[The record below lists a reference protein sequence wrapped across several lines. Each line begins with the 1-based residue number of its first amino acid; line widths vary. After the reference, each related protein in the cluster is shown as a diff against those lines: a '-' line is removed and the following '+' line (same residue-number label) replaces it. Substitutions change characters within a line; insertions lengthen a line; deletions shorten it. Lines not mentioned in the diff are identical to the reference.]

1 MTSCVRWFHLRIAAR
16 ITRIWAALFGS
27 PKKSTEVRRLQL
39 QTPAELLVR
48 TLFYL
53 ARWIYALAQ
62 GSDSFIVEYR
72 RYRHER
78 IPTPAC
84 EGYRPWEVQ

>member
-1 MTSCVRWFHLRIAAR
+1 MNVRFHLRIAAWIKR
-16 ITRIWAALFGS
+16 IQAALFGRREEQR
-27 PKKSTEVRRLQL
+27 EVRRLHL
-39 QTPAELLVR
+39 QPPSELFVR
-48 TLFYL
+48 SLFYL
-53 ARWIYALAQ
+53 ARWVYALAQ
-62 GSDSFIVEYR
+62 GSDSFLVEYR